1 MPTPQNPEKL
11 NPLALSRLNLASVL
25 SRTGMT
31 KLTPAAIGHW
41 VNQGCP
47 RNADKTFNIV
57 HIAAWLHSK
66 YADIPYKASAATD
79 EEKKER
85 IALIRARRLATDQR
99 RKIEAGKFVDREA
112 IREEWLQRLHM
123 IKSGLL
129 ALGRVLVS
137 DLRGVPA
144 EKVQAIVDA
153 RVRELLI
160 AYAEGWD
167 GQGAIPGRDAD
178 EKGVVAD
185 SSMERNSTDGH
196 NEMPEHRSAGL

>member
-11 NPLALSRLNLASVL
+11 NPLALSRMNLASVL
-25 SRTGMT
+25 SRTGIT

-66 YADIPYKASAATD
+66 YAEIPYKASAATD

-99 RKIEAGKFVDREA
+99 RKIEAGKF
-112 IREEWLQRLHM
+112 INREEAHEQWMRQLYEV
-123 IKSGLL
+123 KSGLL
-129 ALGRVLVS
+129 TLSRVLTREVVGQPE
-137 DLRGVPA
+137 R
-144 EKVQAIVDA
+144 IVKQRIEE
-153 RVRELLI
+153 RVNDILW
-160 AYAEGWD
+160 AYANGWD
-167 GQGAIPGRDAD
+167 GEGEIPPHEQRQVEEID
-178 EKGVVAD
+178 E
-185 SSMERNSTDGH
+185 DG
-196 NEMPEHRSAGL
+196 PKDTAPPAP